1 MITIELKDLQF
12 FSFHGLHEAERILGN
27 NFAVNVSVTITAQN
41 SISNLDQSVD
51 YVLLYEIVKKRMEIP
66 TALLETLV
74 QEMSA
79 QIHSTFVNATA
90 INISID
96 KIFPPISGF
105 QGTVGVSF
113 TEEF

>member
-12 FSFHGLHEAERILGN
+12 FSFHGMHEEERILGN
-27 NFAVNVSVTITAQN
+27 HFTVNVSVTINAQN
-41 SISNLDQSVD
+41 SISSLDQSVD
-51 YVLLYEIVKKRMEIP
+51 YVLLYKTVKKRMEFP

-90 INISID
+90 ISISID
-96 KIFPPISGF
+96 KKFPPISGF
-105 QGTVGVSF
+105 QGTVGVSY
-113 TEEF
+113 TNEF